1 MDNKY
6 QRRVFGFTL
15 CINNKTHKTSISKR
29 KFDVEVSDQ
38 KDGSTRILLVSPDGR
53 ARLRISNVDPTNEHK
68 IPSKRADTVG
78 LELEISISDWESL
91 KKGEI
96 LSWPGKKNQS
106 KYISLNLDKLLELP
120 GVVMDEKLVDFLYG
134 YISAR

>member
-1 MDNKY
+1 MSKN

-15 CINNKTHKTSISKR
+15 CINNKTHKVSISKR
-29 KFDVEVSDQ
+29 KFDVEISDQ
-38 KDGSTRILLVSPDGR
+38 EDGSTRILLASPDGR
-53 ARLRISNVDPTNEHK
+53 ARLRVSNVDPDEHN

-91 KKGEI
+91 KRGEI

-120 GVVMDEKLVDFLYG
+120 GVVMDEKLIDFLYG